1 MEGNAEPSN
10 PEPLNQGISLWR
22 GDLDD
27 KRNHFAPRIT
37 THDMNLGDK
46 KIFATLFFAIF
57 ATVTGVGIVVPLLP
71 VYAHDLGASG
81 FYIGMIFGA
90 FSLARTFFLPYFGR
104 LSDHKGRKPLIIPG
118 LLAYTAI
125 AFGFIFFKGVNSLIV
140 LRFLQGIASAMLM
153 PIIQAYVG
161 DITPAGKEGF
171 SMGLFNMSMFCGLSI
186 GPLLGGVIH
195 DHFSLQT
202 SFVCMGLLS
211 LIGFFLCVF
220 LLPPTR
226 SEKYISS
233 GKTPYDW
240 KQLFLNQDIAS
251 IFLFR
256 FSHILC
262 IGIVWAF
269 LPLFAKLKFSATSSA
284 IGILIMLGVLVSG
297 ALHVPMG
304 FLADKISKRW
314 MVVTGGLMV
323 ACAVFSFEW
332 VEGFW
337 GMVWASV
344 FFGIGGGIAMPALM
358 AIAVLKGSE
367 TDSMGSVMA
376 ILTLA
381 HSLGM
386 LCGSLLGGLMM
397 DLFELRVS
405 FPLGAVV
412 MAATVVVFMFS
423 TRSRQRLSGS

>member
-1 MEGNAEPSN
+1 MHWKKG
-10 PEPLNQGISLWR
+10 
-22 GDLDD
+22 
-27 KRNHFAPRIT
+27 
-37 THDMNLGDK
+37 MNLGDK
-46 KIFATLFFAIF
+46 KTFATLFFSIF

-71 VYAHDLGASG
+71 VYAHELGASG

-90 FSLARTFFLPYFGR
+90 FSLARTFFLTYFGR
-104 LSDHKGRKPLIIPG
+104 LSDLKGRKPLIISG
-118 LLAYTAI
+118 LLAYALVSLGFVFVKDVNALI
-125 AFGFIFFKGVNSLIV
+125 A
-140 LRFLQGIASAMLM
+140 LRFFQGIASAMLM

-161 DITPAGKEGF
+161 DITPAGNEGF

-186 GPLLGGVIH
+186 GPLLGGIIH
-195 DHFSLQT
+195 DRFSLEA
-202 SFVCMGLLS
+202 SFICMGFLA
-211 LIGFFLCVF
+211 LIGFFLCLF

-233 GKTPYDW
+233 GKSPIKW
-240 KQLFLNQDIAS
+240 KQLFFDRNVVT
-251 IFLFR
+251 IFIFR

-269 LPLFAKLKFSATSSA
+269 LPLFAKLKFSTSSSA
-284 IGILIMLGVLVSG
+284 IGFLIMLGVLVSG

-304 FLADKISKRW
+304 LLADKLSKRW
-314 MVVTGGLMV
+314 MVIAGGLMV

-332 VEGFW
+332 VQGFW
-337 GMVWASV
+337 GLVWASI

-358 AIAVLKGSE
+358 AIAVVKGSE

-386 LCGSLLGGLMM
+386 LCGSLIGGMMM
-397 DLFELRVS
+397 DVFQLRAA
-405 FPLGAVV
+405 FPLGGAV
-412 MAATVVVFMFS
+412 MALTVAVFFVS
-423 TRSRQRLSGS
+423 TRSRRR

>member
-1 MEGNAEPSN
+1 
-10 PEPLNQGISLWR
+10 
-22 GDLDD
+22 
-27 KRNHFAPRIT
+27 
-37 THDMNLGDK
+37 MNLADK

-71 VYAHDLGASG
+71 VYVHDLGASG

-104 LSDHKGRKPLIIPG
+104 LSDHNGRKPLIIPG

-125 AFGFIFFKGVNSLIV
+125 SFGFIFFKEVNALIV
-140 LRFLQGIASAMLM
+140 LRFFQGIASAMLM

-161 DITPAGKEGF
+161 DITPTGKEGF
-171 SMGLFNMSMFCGLSI
+171 TMGLFNMSMFCGFSI

-220 LLPPTR
+220 LLPPTH
-226 SEKYISS
+226 SEKYIAR
-233 GKTPYDW
+233 GKSPRDW
-240 KQLFLNQDIAS
+240 KQLLLDRDIAS
-251 IFLFR
+251 ISIFR

-262 IGIVWAF
+262 MGIVWGF
-269 LPLFAKLKFSATSSA
+269 LPLVAKLKFSATSSA

-304 FLADKISKRW
+304 FLADKISKKW
-314 MVVTGGLMV
+314 MVITGGV
-323 ACAVFSFEW
+323 IIAFAVSSFDW
-332 VEGFW
+332 VQGFW
-337 GMVWASV
+337 GLVWASV

-358 AIAVLKGSE
+358 AIAVLKGSQ

-381 HSLGM
+381 HSIGM
-386 LCGSLLGGLMM
+386 LCGSLIGGLMM
-397 DLFELRVS
+397 DLFELRVA
-405 FPLGAVV
+405 FALGAAV
-412 MAATVVVFMFS
+412 MTITVVLFLFS
-423 TRSRQRLSGS
+423 TSSRRRLSSC

>member
-1 MEGNAEPSN
+1 
-10 PEPLNQGISLWR
+10 
-22 GDLDD
+22 
-27 KRNHFAPRIT
+27 
-37 THDMNLGDK
+37 MNLGDK
-46 KIFATLFFAIF
+46 KIFATLFFSIF
-57 ATVTGVGIVVPLLP
+57 ATVSGVGIVVPLLP

-90 FSLARTFFLPYFGR
+90 FSLARTCFLPYFGW
-104 LSDHKGRKPLIIPG
+104 LSDQKGRKPLIVPG
-118 LLAYTAI
+118 LLALTVI
-125 AFGFIFFKGVNSLIV
+125 SFGFIFLKEVNSLIV
-140 LRFLQGIASAMLM
+140 LRFFQGIASAMLM

-161 DITPAGKEGF
+161 DITPTGKEGF
-171 SMGLFNMSMFCGLSI
+171 TMGLFNMSMFCGLSI

-195 DHFSLQT
+195 DRFSLQT

-211 LIGFFLCVF
+211 LIGFFLCLL

-226 SEKYISS
+226 SEKYITS
-233 GKTPYDW
+233 GKSPVEW
-240 KQLFLNQDIAS
+240 KQLFLDRDIVS
-251 IFLFR
+251 IFIFR

-262 IGIVWAF
+262 IGIIWAF
-269 LPLFAKLKFSATSSA
+269 LPLYAKLKFSATSST
-284 IGILIMLGVLVSG
+284 IGILIMLGVFVSG

-304 FLADKISKRW
+304 FLADKINKKW
-314 MVVTGGLMV
+314 MVVAGGLIV

-337 GMVWASV
+337 GLVWASI

-367 TDSMGSVMA
+367 TDSMGSVMS

-386 LCGSLLGGLMM
+386 LCGSLIGGLMM
-397 DLFELRVS
+397 DLFELRVA
-405 FPLGAVV
+405 FPLGAAV
-412 MAATVVVFMFS
+412 MTITVVLFLFS
-423 TRSRQRLSGS
+423 TSSRRGLSSC